1 MADPAAND
9 QCPETLLRDTVVG
22 GVDNARRSYIITGL
36 RQDSA
41 SPSNLLAI
49 VDCDKSVD
57 IFDQEDFGIEMADHL
72 NVAKEQIA
80 KLCVVE
86 TRALEFVSGL

>member
-1 MADPAAND
+1 MTDPAAND

-22 GVDNARRSYIITGL
+22 GIDNARRSYIITGL

-41 SPSNLLAI
+41 SPPNLLAI

-57 IFDQEDFGIEMADHL
+57 NLNQEDFRIEMADYL
-72 NVAKEQIA
+72 NVAEEQIA
-80 KLCVVE
+80 KLCVME